1 MNIPFESQEGYTTTN
16 QYIPFKSQKYYTTSN
31 DIIGNA
37 GAGFNVNKPTIPIIN
52 YNNNTKF
59 TAGIYNNNTMDTL
72 PNNLTDYSNLKYHTN
87 NPINGNNWVCNQ
99 NLNSNG
105 YNKRSLNPNP
115 WVKYN
120 LKDSYIP
127 NTPENSQTF
136 AYNRNSSFL
145 DGGIKRQWS
154 NYQSINISDNNN
166 EEIQAREGI
175 VPNEQTQDEED
186 AVNQLLDEMNSGEGE
201 NYIYNDQWKT
211 Y

>member
-1 MNIPFESQEGYTTTN
+1 MNIPFEIKDQDNTTN
-16 QYIPFKSQKYYTTSN
+16 QYIPFKSQKDYTTTN
-31 DIIGNA
+31 NNIGNA

-52 YNNNTKF
+52 YNNSTKF
-59 TAGIYNNNTMDTL
+59 TVGIYNNNTMDTL
-72 PNNLTDYSNLKYHTN
+72 PNNFTDYSNLKYHTN

-105 YNKRSLNPNP
+105 SNGRALNPNP

-145 DGGIKRQWS
+145 DGGTKRQWS
-154 NYQSINISDNNN
+154 NYQSVNISDNNL

-186 AVNQLLDEMNSGEGE
+186 AVNQLLDEMNSGEG
-201 NYIYNDQWKT
+201 NYYTSGDQWIT